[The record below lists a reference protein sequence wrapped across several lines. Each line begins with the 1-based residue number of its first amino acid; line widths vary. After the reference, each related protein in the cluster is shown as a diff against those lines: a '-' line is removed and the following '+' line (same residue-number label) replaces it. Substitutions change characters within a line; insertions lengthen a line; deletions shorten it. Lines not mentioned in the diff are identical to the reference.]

1 MRRELTCVTVATDGA
16 AGARVRGGGAGG
28 GAEATGGGE
37 TVLLTTRHGAGII
50 RRSV

>member
-28 GAEATGGGE
+28 GAAQEGM
-37 TVLLTTRHGAGII
+37 VMRQ
-50 RRSV
+50 RSVVDAPGT